1 MQKKKKTHPCS
12 HPEIK
17 FLAQLKVKDIHQ
29 DLSCPAEWLLCL
41 GFAEWTPT
49 VASPSSQS
57 W

>member
-1 MQKKKKTHPCS
+1 MQKKNPHPCS

-17 FLAQLKVKDIHQ
+17 FLVQLKVKDIHQ